1 MTHPGGPVATPQTVE
16 FAAPSRVRPIVLA
29 TLGLAATGV
38 PVGALWAWMAPPI
51 HLVVAITHAGERVHE
66 YLGTESQHFFD
77 VPCLMLGLLTV
88 LAVVAPVLAWQWRR
102 LRGPGAVVGLTIGM
116 VLAAAVAAG
125 VGAVLVL
132 TRYGA
137 LDVDKVPVVGSPA
150 VSYVIQA
157 PPVFFGPGP
166 LQIATTL
173 LWPAAVAAL
182 VYALLAA
189 GSAHDDLG
197 STWPNDPPS
206 DAWPREPQAFVS

>member
-1 MTHPGGPVATPQTVE
+1 M
-16 FAAPSRVRPIVLA
+16 FLA
-29 TLGLAATGV
+29 TLGLSATGV
-38 PVGALWAWMAPPI
+38 LVGGLWAWMAPPI
-51 HLVVAITHAGERVHE
+51 HLVVAMTRSGERVHE

-102 LRGPGAVVGLTIGM
+102 LRGPGMVIGLTAGMIG
-116 VLAAAVAAG
+116 AAAVASG
-125 VGAVLVL
+125 VGAVLVVL
-132 TRYGA
+132 RYGA
-137 LDVDKVPVVGSPA
+137 LDVDKVPLLGSPA
-150 VSYVIQA
+150 VSYVVEA

-197 STWPNDPPS
+197 SSAPTGRASHVLPM
-206 DAWPREPQAFVS
+206 EPEASVS

>member
-1 MTHPGGPVATPQTVE
+1 MTEPGSPVAPE
-16 FAAPSRVRPIVLA
+16 PAGRAAQSRGRAIFLA
-29 TLGLAATGV
+29 TLGLSATGV
-38 PVGALWAWMAPPI
+38 LVGGLWAWMAPPI
-51 HLVVAITHAGERVHE
+51 HLVVAMTRSGERVHE

-102 LRGPGAVVGLTIGM
+102 LRGPGMVIGLTAGMIG
-116 VLAAAVAAG
+116 AAAVASG
-125 VGAVLVL
+125 VGAVLVVL
-132 TRYGA
+132 RYGA
-137 LDVDKVPVVGSPA
+137 LDVDKVPLLGSPA
-150 VSYVIQA
+150 VSYVVEA

-197 STWPNDPPS
+197 SSAPTGRASHVLPM
-206 DAWPREPQAFVS
+206 EPEASVS

>member
-1 MTHPGGPVATPQTVE
+1 MFVAPEPAGRAPTSRARAIF
-16 FAAPSRVRPIVLA
+16 FAA
-29 TLGLAATGV
+29 LGLSASGV
-38 PVGALWAWMAPPI
+38 LVGGLWAWLAPPI
-51 HLVVAITHAGERVHE
+51 HLVVAMTRSGERVHD

-77 VPCLMLGLLTV
+77 VPSLMLGLLTV
-88 LAVVAPVLAWQWRR
+88 LAVVAPVLTWQWRR
-102 LRGPGAVVGLTIGM
+102 LRGPGMVIGLTIGM
-116 VLAAAVAAG
+116 IGAAGAAAS

-132 TRYGA
+132 LRYGA
-137 LDVDKVPVVGSPA
+137 LDVDKVPVLGSPA

-189 GSAHDDLG
+189 GSAYDDLG
-197 STWPNDPPS
+197 SSGFTDRASHVLPM
-206 DAWPREPQAFVS
+206 EPEASVS